1 MQHLLRQSS
10 VWLLLVLTSASF
22 LEVTAQSLL
31 LASNSQYPIALQQ
44 KEEMRPLANVLK
56 ELEEKYHVT
65 FNYSSQI
72 VKDRQVRVKLNDV
85 SVQELDKVL
94 FQLLKPLHLDFEKVK
109 DTNYILFEKKDAVGD
124 GHNRSVTNLDGKV
137 LLTHSPTEVLHIRE
151 SLSSAIRPVNVEFTI
166 SGRITSDEGEALPGV
181 SVSLKGTQVG
191 TTSNAEGRYSLIAP
205 DANGILVFSFIGYT
219 TEEVAVGG
227 RSVVDVK
234 LIPDIESLS
243 EVVVVGYGT
252 VKKSDVTGAL
262 SSVSAKQ
269 LEAVPVQNLS
279 QALQGRA
286 AGVDVAAGSFRP
298 GDAPTIRIRGNR
310 SLKATNNP
318 LYVVDGIPLAEG
330 SGINDFNPS
339 DIESVEVLKDAS
351 ATAIY
356 GSRGANG
363 VILVTTKKGKQGKA
377 KVVYD
382 GYIGFS
388 KPLAQID
395 MMTGSQYAEM
405 KREAYRNNSTK
416 GYIAPYADPAG
427 DYTLFQ
433 QDPNMWSSIAQA
445 YDWVDE
451 ENRVPVMRPVT
462 EEERAT
468 FQQYYQQDLIR
479 YAGNA
484 AVLGKLVDPSTITEI
499 PSYHPERVRN
509 TDWASLVLRTGI
521 KQNHALNISGG
532 SENLTV
538 KFSGGYYK
546 EDGIQKN
553 QGYTRYSAGLGL
565 DYKATNFLRIGGT
578 MMANLAEQQYGG
590 GSSLYTRAIGQVPLA
605 IPYDANGNLI
615 RQPGA
620 DPLLF
625 NPLFDIPN
633 AIDNRRIT
641 RLFGSFYADIT
652 LAKGLRFRMNF
663 GPDFRHN
670 RRGRYFGSLTTER
683 NQGTSQAFYDQ
694 DQRFTYVLE
703 NLLFYDKQ
711 INDKHSISITLLQ
724 SVQNERSEA
733 SAIQVSDLPYDAQWF
748 YNVGSS
754 NAASPDAYSSNLT
767 LRRLMSWMGR
777 INYTL
782 MNKYLLTVTGRYDG
796 ASTLAV
802 GNKWHLFP
810 SFAFAWKAHEE
821 SFLKNITILDELKLR
836 IGYGRTGNSAVSPY
850 STLGALAKTRYV
862 WGNSAAWGYRP
873 DLIANPALKWEG
885 TAQIDAGIDF
895 SLWNSR
901 VSGSVDF
908 YRANTSDLI
917 MDRQIP
923 TASGFALIQEN
934 VGATRNTGVEVSL
947 STVNIQTASG
957 FKWSTDYIFTKN
969 KEEIVSLYGGK
980 NDDIGNRW
988 FIGQPVTVFYDWKP
1002 IGVWQSN
1009 EVDAAKEYGRIPGQ
1023 GKIEDTNG
1031 DKKINSDD
1039 RQIIGNTVPK
1049 WTGSLVNHF
1058 SYKGFDLSVFLYA
1071 RYGQMVASGYYRP
1084 ALAGR
1089 YPEPAFINYWTPN
1102 NPSNEFPRPNQDQ
1115 ERIDYPE
1122 SYLYRDGSFLK
1133 VRQATL
1139 SYNFPANL
1147 ISRFKIENLNVYVT
1161 AYNPFL
1167 FTKYKGGDPEFSTPA
1182 TDSNGNRLG
1191 INDQLSGNTLSEK
1204 SIIFGI
1210 RLGF

>member
-22 LEVTAQSLL
+22 LEVTAQSFL

-72 VKDRQVRVKLNDV
+72 VKDRQVRVKPNDV

-94 FQLLKPLHLDFEKVK
+94 VQLLKPLHLDFEKVK
-109 DTNYILFEKKDAVGD
+109 DTNYILFEKKETVGD
-124 GHNRSVTNLDGKV
+124 GHNRSVTNLDGKA
-137 LLTHSPTEVLHIRE
+137 LLTNTPTEVLHIRE
-151 SLSSAIRPVNVEFTI
+151 SLSASIRPVSVEFTI
-166 SGRITSDEGEALPGV
+166 SGKITSDEGEALPGV
-181 SVSLKGTQVG
+181 SVSLKGTKIG

-205 DANGILVFSFIGYT
+205 DANGTLVFSFIGYT

-227 RSVVDVK
+227 RSVVDVN

-298 GDAPTIRIRGNR
+298 GEAPTIRIRGNR
-310 SLKATNNP
+310 SLKASNNP

-363 VILVTTKKGKQGKA
+363 VILVTTKKGKAGKA
-377 KVVYD
+377 KVIYD

-388 KPLAQID
+388 SPLARIKP
-395 MMTGSQYAEM
+395 MSGSQHAEM

-416 GYIAPYADPAG
+416 GYMTPYADPAG
-427 DYTLFQ
+427 DYSLFQ
-433 QDPNMWSSIAQA
+433 QDPNMWASVAQA

-451 ENRVPVMRPVT
+451 ANRVPVMRPVT
-462 EEERAT
+462 AEERAMY
-468 FQQYYQQDLIR
+468 QQYYEQDLIR
-479 YAGNA
+479 YANA
-484 AVLGKLVDPSTITEI
+484 PAVLSKLVDPSTITEV

-521 KQNHALNISGG
+521 KQNHAINISGG

-538 KFSGGYYK
+538 KFTGGYYK

-553 QGYTRYSAGLGL
+553 QGYIRYSAGLGL
-565 DYKATNFLRIGGT
+565 DYKATSFLHIGGT
-578 MMANLAEQQYGG
+578 MMANLAEQQFGG
-590 GSSLYTRAIGQVPLA
+590 GTSLYTRAIGQIPLA
-605 IPYDANGNLI
+605 IPYDEAGNLI
-615 RQPGA
+615 KQPGA

-625 NPLFDIPN
+625 NPLYDIPN
-633 AIDNRRIT
+633 AIDDRRIT
-641 RLFGSFYADIT
+641 RLFGSYYADIT
-652 LAKGLRFRMNF
+652 LMKGLRFRMNF

-694 DQRFTYVLE
+694 DQRFTFVLE

-711 INDKHSISITLLQ
+711 IGDKHTLGITLLQ
-724 SVQNERSEA
+724 SIQNERFES
-733 SAIQVSDLPYDAQWF
+733 SGIQVSDLPF
-748 YNVGSS
+748 YSKYYSVGSS
-754 NAASPDAYSSNLT
+754 NASSPDAYSSDLV
-767 LRRLMSWMGR
+767 RSKIVSWMGR
-777 INYTL
+777 VNYAFL
-782 MNKYLLTVTGRYDG
+782 NKYLLTASARYDG
-796 ASTLAV
+796 ASALAE
-802 GNKWHLFP
+802 GNFWHLFP
-810 SFAFAWKAHEE
+810 SFALAWKAHEE
-821 SFLKNITILDELKLR
+821 AFLKNVTFLDELKVR
-836 IGYGRTGNSAVSPY
+836 AGYGRTGNAAVRPY
-850 STLGALAKTRYV
+850 SPLGDLEKRPYV
-862 WGNSAAWGYRP
+862 WGNTAAWGYRP
-873 DLIANPALKWEG
+873 NSLRNKDLTWEG
-885 TAQIDAGIDF
+885 TAQIDVGIDF
-895 SLWNSR
+895 SFLNSR
-901 VSGSVDF
+901 ISGTIDF
-908 YRANTSDLI
+908 YRANTSELI

-923 TASGFALIQEN
+923 TASGFGQIQAN
-934 VGATRNTGVEVSL
+934 VGKTRNTGVEVSL
-947 STVNIQTASG
+947 STVNVQTASG
-957 FKWSTDYIFTKN
+957 FKWSTDYVFAKN

-980 NDDIGNRW
+980 NDDLGSRW
-988 FIGQPVTVFYDWKP
+988 FIGQPVNAFYDWKP

-1023 GKIEDTNG
+1023 GKIEDVNN

-1039 RQIIGNTVPK
+1039 RQIIGSTVPK

-1058 SYKGFDLSVFLYA
+1058 SYKGFDLSIFLYG
-1071 RYGQMVASGYYRP
+1071 RFGQMVASGYYRP

-1089 YPEPAFINYWTPN
+1089 YPEPDFINYWTPS
-1102 NPSNEFPRPNQDQ
+1102 NPTNEYPRPTQDQ

-1133 VRQATL
+1133 IRQATL
-1139 SYNFPANL
+1139 SYTFSSGL
-1147 ISRFKIENLNVYVT
+1147 ISRLKLDNLNVYVT

-1167 FTKYKGGDPEFSTPA
+1167 FTKYKAGDPEFSTPA

-1191 INDQLSGNTLSEK
+1191 INDQLSGNNLSEK
-1204 SIIFGI
+1204 SLVFGI
-1210 RLGF
+1210 RVGF